1 MFIYGGIF
9 WLLPWAA
16 LDIMVKEK
24 GLGFGLVLI
33 QHSLILGEVGHP
45 GGASRTFPLTI
56 PNQPER
62 WYPECKA
69 VIVTQT
75 CPVSWLCSKQT
86 GI

>member
-1 MFIYGGIF
+1 MEEYFGYFHGLHLTL
-9 WLLPWAA
+9 WLRRK
-16 LDIMVKEK
+16 D
-24 GLGFGLVLI
+24 GFGLVLI